1 MRVFLTV
8 AGSVETNHISQQ
20 IDDLESRVDSL
31 RGYL

>member
-1 MRVFLTV
+1 MRVFQTV
-8 AGSVETNHISQQ
+8 AASVETNYISQQ

>member
-1 MRVFLTV
+1 MRVFYMV
-8 AGSVETNHISQQ
+8 APSVEINHISQQ